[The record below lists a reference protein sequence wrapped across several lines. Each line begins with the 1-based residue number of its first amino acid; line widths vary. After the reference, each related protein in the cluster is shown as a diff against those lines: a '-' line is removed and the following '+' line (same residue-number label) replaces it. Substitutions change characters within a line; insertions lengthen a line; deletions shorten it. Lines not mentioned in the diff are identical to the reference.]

1 MCTYYNQNQPNGD
14 FHLHKYKLREVIKN
28 LYNIHINPK
37 TIPKTETKLLC
48 AVFLDAVIR
57 FYEDPVNKEN
67 FRIWSAEKGD
77 GVSEHKL

>member
-1 MCTYYNQNQPNGD
+1 M
-14 FHLHKYKLREVIKN
+14 IKN